1 MFVINYFFI
10 KIYFFIISV
19 FALSNVFRF
28 YKTHDGFRFA
38 DWLINYE
45 AGFVR
50 RGFFGSLF
58 IKLSNLTGASIE
70 LLYLLLISFF
80 YLIFFYLVFHLIKK
94 KIVSQIYFF

>member
-1 MFVINYFFI
+1 MFLKNYFYI
-10 KIYFFIISV
+10 KIYFFIISL
-19 FALSNVFRF
+19 FALSNIFRF

-50 RGFFGSLF
+50 RGFFGSLL
-58 IKLSNLTGASIE
+58 INLSNLTGAGIE

-80 YLIFFYLVFHLIKK
+80 
-94 KIVSQIYFF
+94 